1 MISDPSNGPGNRYGR
16 TPVWML
22 IVIILVML
30 PVFQMPM
37 LLATCPPD
45 LSGIRTLIWGYP
57 FYVLLT
63 GWLAYV
69 SYPSRPA
76 ISWILLVIMLMSHAA
91 IYMLVTNP
99 V

>member
-1 MISDPSNGPGNRYGR
+1 MISDPSNGPGSRYGR
-16 TPVWML
+16 TPAWMV
-22 IVIILVML
+22 IVIIVMML

-37 LLATCPPD
+37 LLSACPPD
-45 LSGIRTLIWGYP
+45 LGGIRTLIWGYP

-63 GWLAYV
+63 GWLSYV

-91 IYMLVTNP
+91 IYLLVNEP
-99 V
+99 I